1 MERIA
6 EMRKRETS
14 LARWA
19 EVERKIQASRSSQIL
34 DLKNKLNRIKNN
46 ENQDLDV
53 DELVS
58 TALSEWDRIVDDTI
72 SRFNQ

>member
-1 MERIA
+1 MGGS
-6 EMRKRETS
+6 RK
-14 LARWA
+14 
-19 EVERKIQASRSSQIL
+19 KIQASRSSQIL

-58 TALSEWDRIVDDTI
+58 TALSKWDRIVDDTI
-72 SRFNQ
+72 SSSINDVSCINCKLTQTLS